1 MFTYAFTY
9 FVVVFQ
15 RKICI
20 FIIFISFYGVVSNF
34 GNRVLTNKKL
44 ELLTRNCQW
53 NHMNML
59 VGSNLSSSNLKMG
72 EVILRLPM
80 MTLFT
85 FWILVTFKLYT
96 QPKSTIAVLLQL
108 SIISGY

>member
-9 FVVVFQ
+9 FVAVFH
-15 RKICI
+15 RKICF
-20 FIIFISFYGVVSNF
+20 FIILISFYGVVSNF
-34 GNRVLTNKKL
+34 RNRVLTNKKL

-53 NHMNML
+53 NRMNML

-85 FWILVTFKLYT
+85 FG
-96 QPKSTIAVLLQL
+96 SLLL
-108 SIISGY
+108 